1 MKTELLQD
9 EMPSCLAYKEETQI
23 MEERSINV
31 NFFESIRVSL
41 RALQANKLRSALT
54 MLGMII
60 GVAAVIAMVGIGNGA
75 TASITSQIQGLGSN
89 LLTVSPGQS
98 NTGGVRGGAGS
109 LTTLTITDIDKIPI
123 DTAVKA
129 VAPYTDNDYQVV
141 LGSGNTSTQIS
152 GTNESYEVIK
162 NVTMASGRFITKADV
177 DSNARVA
184 VLGPTVVTNLTGDPN
199 TDIIGKTIKINN
211 IPFQVIGVTTATGST
226 GFMSSDNMIL
236 APITTVQERL
246 IGKNTLRS
254 ILISASSA
262 DLMQTAQD
270 ETTIALEQAHKIQP
284 GKADDFT
291 VQNQADILASMQGV
305 TQTLTMLLGGIA
317 GISLL
322 VGGIGIM
329 NIMLVSVTERTRE
342 IGIRKAIGAR
352 STDILTQ
359 FLIEAIVLSVLGGG
373 IGIALGA
380 AGSSMIGTALN
391 MSTSISLTSVL
402 VAFGFSAAIGI
413 VFGVFPARKAAAMDP
428 IDALRFE

>member
-1 MKTELLQD
+1 
-9 EMPSCLAYKEETQI
+9 
-23 MEERSINV
+23 V

-41 RALQANKLRSALT
+41 RALRANKLRSALT

-75 TASITSQIQGLGSN
+75 TASITAQIQGLGSN

-98 NTGGVRGGAGS
+98 NAGGVRGGAGS
-109 LTTLTITDIDKIPI
+109 LTTLTMTDVPKVQAAGP
-123 DTAVKA
+123 AVKA
-129 VAPYTDNDYQVV
+129 VAPVSSTNAQVV
-141 LGSGNTSTQIS
+141 LGSGNTSTTIT
-152 GTNESYEVIK
+152 GTTPDYQFIK
-162 NVTMASGRFITKADV
+162 NVSIATGRFITTADV

-184 VLGPTVVTNLTGDPN
+184 VLGPTVVTDLMGDAN
-199 TDIIGKTIKINN
+199 ADIIGKNIKINN
-211 IPFQVIGVTTATGST
+211 VPFQVIGVTTATGST
-226 GFMSSDNMIL
+226 GFMSSDDMIT
-236 APITTVQERL
+236 APVSTVQERF
-246 IGKNTLRS
+246 IGKTTLRS

-262 DLMQTAQD
+262 DDMQTAQD
-270 ETTIALEQAHKIQP
+270 EITVALEQAHKIP
-284 GKADDFT
+284 SGKPDDFT

-342 IGIRKAIGAR
+342 IGIRKAIGAK
-352 STDILTQ
+352 SNDILLQ

-373 IGIALGA
+373 IGIVLGT
-380 AGSSMIGTALN
+380 AGSGLIGTALK
-391 MSTSISLTSVL
+391 MSTSTSLTAVL
-402 VAFGFSAAIGI
+402 VAFGFSGGIGI
-413 VFGVFPARKAAAMDP
+413 IFGVFPAKKAAAMDP